1 MFAIFNDK
9 KQFIGYSDEIP
20 PNSPILRREVPS
32 EKTNISNWEWKG
44 DYETGEMLPIGSS
57 IEEIQEER
65 HTFEYIDKKY
75 PLNVQLITIMKQ
87 LRKIIQNNDN
97 LADDDFYDMSDCIL
111 TAVDKFNK
119 RISSV
124 L

>member
-9 KQFIGYSDEIP
+9 KQFIGYCDDIP
-20 PNSPILRREVPS
+20 PNSTIPKREIPH
-32 EKTNISNWEWKG
+32 EKTDILKWEWKG

-75 PLNVQLITIMKQ
+75 PLNAQLIIIMKQ

-97 LADDDFYDMSDCIL
+97 LADDDFSDMSDCIL

-119 RISSV
+119 RTSGI

>member
-9 KQFIGYSDEIP
+9 KQFIGYSDDIP
-20 PNSPILRREVPS
+20 SNSTILRKELPY
-32 EKTNISNWEWKG
+32 EKTDISSWEWKG
-44 DYETGEMLPIGSS
+44 DYENGEMLPIGSS

-87 LRKIIQNNDN
+87 LRKII
-97 LADDDFYDMSDCIL
+97 
-111 TAVDKFNK
+111 
-119 RISSV
+119 
-124 L
+124 